1 MLIISLYGEEDN
13 TQTSNKRVATR
24 SSISYESQRP
34 RDFTSVKS
42 GGMRP
47 GRCSTQTAA
56 ARGCEHNHSW
66 TRRAKA
72 RASPDVMLQ
81 QGSSSSRS
89 LAPARSAAL
98 SCASGGIPRYAWRK
112 EETLPILERTSSSAT
127 PCSPR
132 RLPNT
137 FMSHAYANGE
147 SPVMRA
153 RSVVL
158 PLPLGPLRTHL
169 SPSRIVQEKSLKR
182 ILLPNDMPTP
192 AISTRGRLAFA
203 DAAAGGAMR
212 GEAMSLHEASFV
224 HRCRP
229 DTHRSRPSGRIA
241 RDNSVTRR
249 RHSGSRPP
257 HPPTRTTFPDS
268 LSSARA
274 STTRR
279 NSPLESDMNGRRR
292 SGVRSKMP
300 SKTPRRAEY
309 TACSAE
315 WSAPTSNGLISYT
328 ERNERMSPTVSP
340 TEE

>member
-1 MLIISLYGEEDN
+1 MP
-13 TQTSNKRVATR
+13 ATKGG
-24 SSISYESQRP
+24 SQRQ
-34 RDFTSVKS
+34 RVFTSVKS

-56 ARGCEHNHSW
+56 ARGCARSQSW
-66 TRRAKA
+66 TRRAKT

-81 QGSSSSRS
+81 HGSSNSRS
-89 LAPARSAAL
+89 LAPVRSAAS
-98 SCASGGIPRYAWRK
+98 SCAPGGIPRYAWRM
-112 EETLPILERTSSSAT
+112 EETLPILERTSSIAI

-158 PLPLGPLRTHL
+158 PLPLGPFRTHL
-169 SPSRIVQEKSLKR
+169 SPSLMVHEKSLKS

-192 AISTRGRLAFA
+192 VISTRGRPAFA
-203 DAAAGGAMR
+203 DSAAEDATRSGAP
-212 GEAMSLHEASFV
+212 SQSEASFAC
-224 HRCRP
+224 HGRP
-229 DTHRSRPSGRIA
+229 DTRRSTPRGRIV
-241 RDNSVTRR
+241 RDSSEIRR

-257 HPPTRTTFPDS
+257 HPPARTTFPDS
-268 LSSARA
+268 LSNARA

-292 SGVRSKMP
+292 SGARSRMP
-300 SKTPRRAEY
+300 SKTPRRAKY
-309 TACSAE
+309 TARSPE

-328 ERNERMSPTVSP
+328 ERNERKSPTVSP
-340 TEE
+340 AEE